1 MASTMMA
8 SKSKTGLPEPSTSA
22 TTHKIQA
29 TSKVA
34 RLIRGGSTKSSNRDP
49 SPSLHTNGIIGEKG
63 MSTSMDSKI
72 STGERRSIKITP
84 RLSTPASEKSSR
96 PLKLSELQEQ
106 VTVAQEE
113 LKKAREKL
121 EGIEK
126 EKAGVIED
134 LKDARRMIEETNEK
148 FEEALSAKRRAEEAW
163 EIEKF
168 RAIELEQSS
177 IDSMQKKEDE
187 WRKKLEITQKQHS
200 QDIAALVLTNKE
212 LEKAKSEL
220 AKAIDAKCAALN
232 RAEEISKTVEENE
245 KKMETLNEEINRLKG
260 LLATELENKTKEAS
274 EIITQMEAEAVE
286 MKAGLEKA
294 KKTEEKLMHMEE
306 LVEGL
311 KIDLAY
317 SKRAEVESTQLVE
330 ELKKRAEGLEN
341 RVEELDE
348 CNTMK
353 ECSIVSMTKELEE
366 NSSILNVKESEI
378 CNLKEKVQLL
388 EPELAKYK
396 EDAEKSGFRVDVTQK
411 EVDHLRAKVES
422 FELKIEDLEAA
433 KREAMNKERMA
444 SLKIESLLEER
455 NRIFK
460 EKETMKDELDSSKKA
475 MGDLAS
481 ALREVSSEAREAK
494 ERVLVK
500 QAEIESFNSQ
510 ISEITTFSSNAQHK
524 YESEIEEAN
533 KEISR
538 LRKTVDKLEMEAKS
552 SKEEW
557 HSREIG
563 FKNSTN
569 KSDEQINSIRSE
581 MDKVVQSLK
590 GAEHELQVS
599 REDKALLHNKL
610 RQVEAM
616 LKESNSTAEK
626 AMTEGLQLNEVL
638 SEKEVKLSCAYQE
651 INELRVRETFTLA
664 KIEELTALLGQ
675 ANARKMEEDD
685 AVRGTENSKIML
697 IKMEMDK
704 VMESLRVAEREIQ
717 VAKDDKSQ
725 LENKL
730 RQVESKITEAN
741 LTAEEAKIDSLRLK
755 EMLSEKEN
763 ELKSLAREN
772 DNLRQKEVAAQAKID
787 ELSALLAEFTAKK
800 AEETN
805 VRSSEKQPHMLLKLM
820 CSPLE
825 KVREDQAENRLEAP
839 QPIKTRDIHDENK
852 NRQNV
857 NEKAKV
863 VVEEL
868 ESVEGKKWENNGTS
882 LENHLAKE
890 RDHHDVTDH
899 ETSDDEIDSNPEEIY
914 EQTNGLLANG
924 PDNIHHH
931 KKKKALLRK
940 FGNLLKKKVTA
951 SR

>member
-1 MASTMMA
+1 M
-8 SKSKTGLPEPSTSA
+8 
-22 TTHKIQA
+22 Q
-29 TSKVA
+29 
-34 RLIRGGSTKSSNRDP
+34 
-49 SPSLHTNGIIGEKG
+49 
-63 MSTSMDSKI
+63 
-72 STGERRSIKITP
+72 
-84 RLSTPASEKSSR
+84 KSSR

-106 VTVAQEE
+106 VTVAQED

-126 EKAGVIED
+126 DKAGVIED

-200 QDIAALVLTNKE
+200 QDIAALLLTNKE

-232 RAEEISKTVEENE
+232 RAEEISKMVEENE

-286 MKAGLEKA
+286 MKARLEKA

-330 ELKKRAEGLEN
+330 ELKKRAEELEN

-422 FELKIEDLEAA
+422 LELKIEDLEAA

-455 NRIFK
+455 NRILK
-460 EKETMKDELDSSKKA
+460 EKEMMKDELDSSKKA

-510 ISEITTFSSNAQHK
+510 ISEITTFSSNAQQK

-581 MDKVVQSLK
+581 MDKVLRSLK

-626 AMTEGLQLNEVL
+626 AMTEGLQLNEAL

-685 AVRGTENSKIML
+685 AVRGAENSKIML

-772 DNLRQKEVAAQAKID
+772 DNLRQKEVAAQARID
-787 ELSALLAEFTAKK
+787 ELSALLVEFTAKK

-882 LENHLAKE
+882 LENHMAKE

>member
-1 MASTMMA
+1 M
-8 SKSKTGLPEPSTSA
+8 
-22 TTHKIQA
+22 Q
-29 TSKVA
+29 
-34 RLIRGGSTKSSNRDP
+34 
-49 SPSLHTNGIIGEKG
+49 
-63 MSTSMDSKI
+63 
-72 STGERRSIKITP
+72 
-84 RLSTPASEKSSR
+84 KSSR

-106 VTVAQEE
+106 VTVAQED

-126 EKAGVIED
+126 DKAGVIED

-177 IDSMQKKEDE
+177 IDSMQKMEDE

-212 LEKAKSEL
+212 LEKTKSEL

-232 RAEEISKTVEENE
+232 RAEEISKMVEENE

-274 EIITQMEAEAVE
+274 EIITQMEAEAIE
-286 MKAGLEKA
+286 MKARLEKA

-330 ELKKRAEGLEN
+330 ELKKCAEELEN

-422 FELKIEDLEAA
+422 LELKIEDLEAA

-455 NRIFK
+455 NRILK
-460 EKETMKDELDSSKKA
+460 EKEMMKDELDSSKKA

-510 ISEITTFSSNAQHK
+510 ISEITTFSSNAQQK

-581 MDKVVQSLK
+581 MDKVLRSLK

-616 LKESNSTAEK
+616 LKESNLTAEK
-626 AMTEGLQLNEVL
+626 AMTEGLQLNEAL

-685 AVRGTENSKIML
+685 AVRGAENSKIML

-772 DNLRQKEVAAQAKID
+772 DNLRQKEVAAQARID
-787 ELSALLAEFTAKK
+787 ELSALLVEFTAKK

-825 KVREDQAENRLEAP
+825 KVREDQAENRLEAA

-882 LENHLAKE
+882 LENHMAKE

>member
-1 MASTMMA
+1 M
-8 SKSKTGLPEPSTSA
+8 
-22 TTHKIQA
+22 HKIQA

-34 RLIRGGSTKSSNRDP
+34 KLIRGGSTKSSNRDP

-72 STGERRSIKITP
+72 STGERRSIRITP
-84 RLSTPASEKSSR
+84 RLSNPASEKSSR

-106 VTVAQEE
+106 VTVAQEN

-168 RAIELEQSS
+168 RAVELEQSS

-274 EIITQMEAEAVE
+274 EIITQLEAEAVE

-294 KKTEEKLMHMEE
+294 KKTEEKLLHMEE

-330 ELKKRAEGLEN
+330 ELKRRAEELEN
-341 RVEELDE
+341 RVEELDD

-353 ECSIVSMTKELEE
+353 ERSIVSMTKELEE

-422 FELKIEDLEAA
+422 LELKIEDLDAA

-444 SLKIESLLEER
+444 SLKISSLLEER
-455 NRIFK
+455 NKILK
-460 EKETMKDELDSSKKA
+460 EKEMMKDELDNSKKA

-494 ERVLVK
+494 ERVLIK

-510 ISEITTFSSNAQHK
+510 ISEITTFSSNAQQK

-533 KEISR
+533 KEIAR

-557 HSREIG
+557 HFKEIG

-581 MDKVVQSLK
+581 MDKVLQSLK

-599 REDKALLHNKL
+599 REDQAFLHNKL

-626 AMTEGLQLNEVL
+626 AMTEGLQLNEAL

-651 INELRVRETFTLA
+651 INELRVRETFTMA

-685 AVRGTENSKIML
+685 AVRGAENSKIML

-704 VMESLRVAEREIQ
+704 AMESRRVAERDIQ

-839 QPIKTRDIHDENK
+839 QPIKITRDIHDENK

-863 VVEEL
+863 VDEL
-868 ESVEGKKWENNGTS
+868 ESVEGNNNGTS

-890 RDHHDVTDH
+890 RDHHDATDH

>member
-1 MASTMMA
+1 M
-8 SKSKTGLPEPSTSA
+8 
-22 TTHKIQA
+22 Q
-29 TSKVA
+29 
-34 RLIRGGSTKSSNRDP
+34 
-49 SPSLHTNGIIGEKG
+49 
-63 MSTSMDSKI
+63 
-72 STGERRSIKITP
+72 
-84 RLSTPASEKSSR
+84 KSSR

-106 VTVAQEE
+106 VTVAQED

-126 EKAGVIED
+126 DKAGVIED

-232 RAEEISKTVEENE
+232 RAEEISKMVEENE

-286 MKAGLEKA
+286 MKARLEKA

-330 ELKKRAEGLEN
+330 ELKKRAEELEN

-422 FELKIEDLEAA
+422 LELKIEDLEAA

-455 NRIFK
+455 NRILK
-460 EKETMKDELDSSKKA
+460 EKEMMKDELDSSKKA

-510 ISEITTFSSNAQHK
+510 ISEITTFSSNAQQK

-581 MDKVVQSLK
+581 MDKVLRSLK

-626 AMTEGLQLNEVL
+626 AMTEGLQLNEAL

-685 AVRGTENSKIML
+685 AVRGAENSKIML

-772 DNLRQKEVAAQAKID
+772 DNLRQKEVAAQARID
-787 ELSALLAEFTAKK
+787 ELSALLVEFTAKK

-882 LENHLAKE
+882 LENHMAKE

>member
-1 MASTMMA
+1 
-8 SKSKTGLPEPSTSA
+8 
-22 TTHKIQA
+22 
-29 TSKVA
+29 
-34 RLIRGGSTKSSNRDP
+34 
-49 SPSLHTNGIIGEKG
+49 
-63 MSTSMDSKI
+63 MSTSIDSKI

-84 RLSTPASEKSSR
+84 RLSTPAPEKSSR

-113 LKKAREKL
+113 LKKAREQL
-121 EGIEK
+121 VEVEK
-126 EKAGVIED
+126 VKAEATDD
-134 LKDARRMIEETNEK
+134 LKDARRMIEESNEK
-148 FEEALSAKRRAEEAW
+148 LEEALSAKRRAEEAW

-168 RAIELEQSS
+168 RAIEFEQDKIESL
-177 IDSMQKKEDE
+177 QKKDDE
-187 WRKKLEITQKQHS
+187 WKKKLEITQKQHS

-220 AKAIDAKCAALN
+220 AKAIEAKCAALN
-232 RAEEISKTVEENE
+232 RAEEISKMAEENE
-245 KKMETLNEEINRLKG
+245 KKVETLNEEINRLKG
-260 LLATELENKTKEAS
+260 LLASELENKSKEAS
-274 EIITQMEAEAVE
+274 DIIKKLEAEAIE
-286 MKAGLEKA
+286 MKAELEKA
-294 KKTEEKLMHMEE
+294 KTTEEKLMKMEE
-306 LVEGL
+306 LAEGL
-311 KIDLAY
+311 KIDVAY
-317 SKRAEVESTQLVE
+317 AKRAEVESKQLVE
-330 ELKKRAEGLEN
+330 ELKRRAEELEN

-348 CNTMK
+348 CNRMR
-353 ECSIVSMTKELEE
+353 EHSIVSMTKELEE

-388 EPELAKYK
+388 EPELAKYR
-396 EDAEKSGFRVDVTQK
+396 EDAEKSGFRVDVAQR
-411 EVDHLRAKVES
+411 EVEHLRAKVES
-422 FELKIEDLEAA
+422 LELKIQDLDEA
-433 KREAMNKERMA
+433 KREVMNRERMA

-455 NRIFK
+455 NKMLK
-460 EKETMKDELDSSKKA
+460 EHEMMKDELDSSKKA

-510 ISEITTFSSNAQHK
+510 ISEISTFSTNAQQK
-524 YESEIEEAN
+524 YESQLEKAN
-533 KEISR
+533 NEVAR
-538 LRKTVDKLEMEAKS
+538 LRKTVEKLEMEAKNS
-552 SKEEW
+552 NEEW
-557 HSREIG
+557 HSKEIG
-563 FKNSTN
+563 FTNSIK
-569 KSDEQINSIRSE
+569 KSEEQFMSIRSE
-581 MDKVVQSLK
+581 MDKVLHSLK
-590 GAEHELQVS
+590 GAEQELQVS

-616 LKESNSTAEK
+616 LKESNLNAEA
-626 AMTEGLQLNEVL
+626 AMADSLQLKEVL
-638 SEKEVKLSCAYQE
+638 SDKEVKLNCAIQE

-664 KIEELTALLGQ
+664 KIEELTALLAQ
-675 ANARKMEEDD
+675 ANARKVEEDD
-685 AVRGTENSKIML
+685 AARGAENSKIML
-697 IKMEMDK
+697 IKMELDK
-704 VMESLRVAEREIQ
+704 LVESLRVAEREIQ

-730 RQVESKITEAN
+730 RQVELKITEAN

-763 ELKSLAREN
+763 ELKSLAKEK
-772 DNLRQKEVAAQAKID
+772 DNLRQKEVTAQAKID
-787 ELSALLAEFTAKK
+787 ELSALLSEVTAKR

-805 VRSSEKQPHMLLKLM
+805 VARSSDKPSMLLKLI

-825 KVREDQAENRLEAP
+825 KVREDEAEKDDRLKLEAP

-852 NRQNV
+852 NREYV
-857 NEKAKV
+857 NEKAKPG
-863 VVEEL
+863 EESAL
-868 ESVEGKKWENNGTS
+868 IEGKKWENNGTA

-890 RDHHDVTDH
+890 RDHHDATDH
-899 ETSDDEIDSNPEEIY
+899 DTSDDEIDSNPEEIY

-924 PDNIHHH
+924 ADNPHHQ

>member
-1 MASTMMA
+1 M
-8 SKSKTGLPEPSTSA
+8 
-22 TTHKIQA
+22 Q
-29 TSKVA
+29 
-34 RLIRGGSTKSSNRDP
+34 
-49 SPSLHTNGIIGEKG
+49 
-63 MSTSMDSKI
+63 
-72 STGERRSIKITP
+72 
-84 RLSTPASEKSSR
+84 KSSR

-106 VTVAQEE
+106 VTVAQED

-126 EKAGVIED
+126 DKAGVIED

-232 RAEEISKTVEENE
+232 RAEEISKMVEENE

-286 MKAGLEKA
+286 MKARLEKA

-330 ELKKRAEGLEN
+330 ELKKRAEELEN

-422 FELKIEDLEAA
+422 LELKIEDLEAA

-455 NRIFK
+455 NRILK
-460 EKETMKDELDSSKKA
+460 EKEMMKDELDSSKKA

-510 ISEITTFSSNAQHK
+510 ISEITTFSSNAQQK

-581 MDKVVQSLK
+581 MDKVLRSLK

-626 AMTEGLQLNEVL
+626 AMTEGLQLNEAL

-675 ANARKMEEDD
+675 ANARKMEEED
-685 AVRGTENSKIML
+685 AVRGAENSKIML

-717 VAKDDKSQ
+717 VVKDDKSQ

-787 ELSALLAEFTAKK
+787 ELSALLVEFTAKK

-882 LENHLAKE
+882 LENHMAKE

>member
-1 MASTMMA
+1 M
-8 SKSKTGLPEPSTSA
+8 
-22 TTHKIQA
+22 Q
-29 TSKVA
+29 
-34 RLIRGGSTKSSNRDP
+34 
-49 SPSLHTNGIIGEKG
+49 
-63 MSTSMDSKI
+63 
-72 STGERRSIKITP
+72 
-84 RLSTPASEKSSR
+84 KSSR

-106 VTVAQEE
+106 VTVAQED

-232 RAEEISKTVEENE
+232 RAEEISKMVEENE

-286 MKAGLEKA
+286 MKARLEKA

-330 ELKKRAEGLEN
+330 ELKKRAEELEN

-422 FELKIEDLEAA
+422 LQLKIEDLEAA

-455 NRIFK
+455 NRILK
-460 EKETMKDELDSSKKA
+460 EKEMMKDELDSSKKA

-510 ISEITTFSSNAQHK
+510 ISEITTFSSNAQQK

-581 MDKVVQSLK
+581 MDKVLRSLK

-626 AMTEGLQLNEVL
+626 AMTEGLQLNEAL

-685 AVRGTENSKIML
+685 AVRGAENSKIML

-787 ELSALLAEFTAKK
+787 ELSALLVEFTAKK

-882 LENHLAKE
+882 LENHMAKE